1 MTAVASTRLPLHNLR
16 RGKVRDVYRLPT
28 TADAPTAPDQPEP
41 AAPLLI
47 VATDRISAFDVV
59 MRTPIP
65 GKGRLLTATARR
77 WFDFIEARR
86 LAPTHTIAWHLDP
99 EDARRCGL
107 SPDQTAE
114 LQGRVCIARPARVVP
129 VECVVR
135 GYLDGSGW
143 REYQNTGAV
152 CGVTL
157 PKGLR
162 RGDRLTEPIFTPATK
177 AEDGEHDQNISSE
190 QAASIVGRPVIEH
203 ARQISIDIYNAAH
216 QHAAERGI
224 IIADTKFEF
233 GFPAESANDDDP
245 AELML
250 IDEALTPDSSRYWPA
265 DQWKPGGPQVSFDK
279 QFVREHL
286 QTLVDRGEWDKTP
299 DADGLGPA
307 LPDGVIEGTL
317 ARYREALERLWG
329 ETGVA

>member
-1 MTAVASTRLPLHNLR
+1 MTAVASTRLPLHILR
-16 RGKVRDVYRLPT
+16 RGKVRNVYRLPT
-28 TADAPTAPDQPEP
+28 TADAPTAPDQRDD

-59 MRTPIP
+59 IRTPIP

-77 WFDFIEARR
+77 WFGFIEQRQ
-86 LAPTHTIAWHLDP
+86 LAPTHTIAWHIEP
-99 EDARRCGL
+99 TAAREWGL
-107 SPDQTAE
+107 SFHQARE
-114 LQGRVCIARPARVVP
+114 LEGRVCIARPARVVP

-143 REYQNTGAV
+143 REYQQTGAI
-152 CGVTL
+152 CGVAL
-157 PKGLR
+157 PADLR
-162 RGDRLTEPIFTPATK
+162 RGDRLPEPVFTPATK
-177 AEDGEHDQNISSE
+177 AEDGEHDQNITFDH
-190 QAASIVGRPVIEH
+190 AARIVGRPVMEH
-203 ARQISIDIYNAAH
+203 ARQISLNIYNAAH
-216 QHAAERGI
+216 DHAAQRGI
-224 IIADTKFEF
+224 ILADTKFEF
-233 GFPAESANDDDP
+233 GFPTDSQNNHDP
-245 AELML
+245 RDLML

-286 QTLVDRGEWDKTP
+286 QTLVDAGEWDKTP
-299 DADGLGPA
+299 DADGLGPR
-307 LPDGVIEGTL
+307 LPAEVIEGTL